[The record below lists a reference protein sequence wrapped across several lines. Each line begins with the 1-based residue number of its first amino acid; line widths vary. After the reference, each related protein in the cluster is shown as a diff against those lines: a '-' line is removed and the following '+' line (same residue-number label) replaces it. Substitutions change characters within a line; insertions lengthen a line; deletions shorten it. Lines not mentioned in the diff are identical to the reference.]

1 MYWLG
6 LVILSIAVGTRYE
19 QIDGWMVLGTGMM
32 FFALVV
38 GLYNT
43 INAYLNKFAKKD

>member
-6 LVILSIAVGTRYE
+6 LIILSIAVGHRYE
-19 QIDGWMVLGTGMM
+19 QTDGWMVLGAGMVFYGFM
-32 FFALVV
+32 V

-43 INAYLNKFAKKD
+43 LHVYINKLKKD

>member
-6 LVILSIAVGTRYE
+6 LVILSIAVGHRYE
-19 QIDGWMVLGTGMM
+19 QIDGWMVLGAGMM
-32 FFALVV
+32 FFAIVV

-43 INAYLNKFAKKD
+43 VLVYINKLKKD